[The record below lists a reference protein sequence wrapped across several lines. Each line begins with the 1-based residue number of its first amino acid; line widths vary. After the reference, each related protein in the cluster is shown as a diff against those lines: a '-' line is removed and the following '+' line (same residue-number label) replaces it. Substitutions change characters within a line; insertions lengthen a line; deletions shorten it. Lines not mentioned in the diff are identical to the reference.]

1 MPVAKASSPAASGA
15 ETCQKAYEA
24 NEPAPIAPVTASHTE
39 RRSASLRSLEAPSA
53 SRDTAPPACEQA
65 TRSPA
70 PIVGPRPCA
79 RTTLMRG
86 ARRSGGRRVVEPA
99 ERAPAQRDR
108 QGHHEAARRDR
119 RPPSKRGGHARE
131 HERRGDPAQGE
142 PHLLDAHRDAALVS
156 REEIHDGLAER
167 GIDDAPTDAGQE
179 QAQEERREARRQR
192 ADREPR
198 RADDQS
204 PEQARPR
211 AQTVG
216 EPSARQREE
225 EAADIDRRNDERDLK
240 SCQAEARDEAWRE
253 GRDPEHP
260 EG

>member
-39 RRSASLRSLEAPSA
+39 RRSASQRSLAAPSA

-65 TRSPA
+65 TRS
-70 PIVGPRPCA
+70 
-79 RTTLMRG
+79 
-86 ARRSGGRRVVEPA
+86 S
-99 ERAPAQRDR
+99 
-108 QGHHEAARRDR
+108 
-119 RPPSKRGGHARE
+119 
-131 HERRGDPAQGE
+131 
-142 PHLLDAHRDAALVS
+142 
-156 REEIHDGLAER
+156 
-167 GIDDAPTDAGQE
+167 
-179 QAQEERREARRQR
+179 
-192 ADREPR
+192 DREPR

-225 EAADIDRRNDERDLK
+225 EAAEIDRRNDERDLK
-240 SCQAEARDEAWRE
+240 ACQTKARDEARRE

-260 EG
+260 EGARAVGPGENRQEKPPRGHERTILEGGPAAPSRRPDPQRGRPTTIRASARTSGTCGSSRARSRGFRRTST